1 MPQKAVWMP
10 VLRTAMFHGWDRIKL
25 KKNPIQQLF
34 QVVAW
39 GGNTVTEFFP
49 LSMQK
54 ERALTWPVQAA
65 GCRDHELGSQ
75 QSKTPLWSVNIW
87 CLWVCIYR
95 KQLTCWF
102 CTLVAFFFPAA
113 NLTACS
119 FHGQNILKMFVTACL
134 PLKNPWEYYK
144 LYKPWNHWFLWSP
157 IPLDTLHSSVPPFN
171 VQCSLLS
178 L

>member
-10 VLRTAMFHGWDRIKL
+10 VLRTAMFYGWDRIKL

-113 NLTACS
+113 NLTLVASMDKTFSRCLS
-119 FHGQNILKMFVTACL
+119 QLAFHLKIHENITS
-134 PLKNPWEYYK
+134 YT
-144 LYKPWNHWFLWSP
+144 NHETTGFY
-157 IPLDTLHSSVPPFN
+157 DHQPFRYS
-171 VQCSLLS
+171 SLLCS
-178 L
+178 TI